1 MLTVNFITNK
11 FFNSRT
17 YILSKEGCDCVWL
30 VDCGDPDVILDMI
43 GEKTVEGVL
52 LTHAHSDHIYGL
64 EQLLIKF
71 PEVRIYTNAIGVEE
85 LRSPKLNLSH
95 YHSEYPDILVD
106 EPYNVFVLE
115 EGSEL
120 NVLGE
125 SCKVLETPGHAPSCL
140 TYLIEDNAFTGD
152 AYIPGVKVFT
162 GFPHADRKQAS
173 ASVERIKELIPNYHI
188 MPGHTMIEG
197 DTSPYTGLDEKGK
210 I

>member
-43 GEKTVEGVL
+43 GEKTVDGVL

-106 EPYNVFVLE
+106 EPNNVFVLE
-115 EGSEL
+115 DGSEL
-120 NVLGE
+120 NVIGE

-162 GFPHADRKQAS
+162 SFPRADRKRA
-173 ASVERIKELIPNYHI
+173 AVSVERIKELIPNYHI
-188 MPGHTMIEG
+188 MPGHTVIEG
-197 DTSPYTGLDEKGK
+197 STSPYISHDGK
-210 I
+210 ANI